1 MIMTIGLI
9 IVYLLCGI
17 VVLAWSVN
25 NSVDFP
31 PLWAIPLII
40 ILWLPLLFIILPIFI
55 IIGAICNELK
65 GFIDCYKK
73 GKEKS

>member
-55 IIGAICNELK
+55 IIGSMCNELK
-65 GFIDCYKK
+65 GFIACYKK